1 MIFNIYA
8 IKDEVADE
16 FRAPVPFLE
25 KRSDEVA
32 ERWFKQAIKD
42 NEQPSDYSLWRIGS
56 YNNDTAYLEREET
69 PHLIARGE

>member
-1 MIFNIYA
+1 MIYKIYA

-16 FRAPVPFLE
+16 FMAPVPFLE

-32 ERWFKQAIKD
+32 ERWFKQKITG
-42 NEQPSDYSLWRIGS
+42 NEQPSDYSIWRIGA
-56 YNNDTAYLEREET
+56 YNSDTAYLEREET

>member
-1 MIFNIYA
+1 MIFKIYA

-32 ERWFKQAIKD
+32 ERWFRQAIKE
-42 NEQPSDYSLWRIGS
+42 NEQPSDYSLWRIGA
-56 YNNDTAYLEREET
+56 YNSDTAYLEREET